1 MVKDFFRRY
10 WGEIGLALF
19 IYLIF
24 RGSGDPAF
32 SGSYWEL
39 WLQKHFFLSQF
50 HAHLVV
56 VITRKTGHLVGYGL
70 QALCLKSVL
79 GKRLSKVSPV
89 GLFWL
94 TWSGVALIAIM
105 DETMQV
111 FSSYRSGVWY
121 DILLDLL
128 GATVFLL
135 AAGRSFSRGLRRKK
149 INPG

>member
-1 MVKDFFRRY
+1 MIKSFFQRY
-10 WGEIGLALF
+10 WGEIGLVLF
-19 IYLIF
+19 LYLIF

-32 SGSYWEL
+32 SGSSWEL
-39 WLQKHFFLSQF
+39 WLQRYFFLSPY

-56 VITRKTGHLVGYGL
+56 FVTRKTGHVVGYGL
-70 QALCLKSVL
+70 LSLCLKRVL
-79 GKRLSKVSPV
+79 AKRLPGASPA

-94 TWSGVALIAIM
+94 SWGGTALIAIM
-105 DETMQV
+105 DETLQV

-135 AAGRSFSRGLRRKK
+135 AAFKK
-149 INPG
+149 YR